1 MARFSGG
8 RPSRV
13 AGLERDQED
22 AAQAVGNLAAVIA
35 RATDPTLIKIYEN
48 QIKEQEYRRGILA
61 AEVAQ
66 CGQVD
71 TSYDGALGTVL
82 DFLGNP
88 LAMWQNGDLD
98 DKRLVLKLAFA
109 KPFTY
114 GKETGLGTTVN
125 SLPFTVFQ
133 GSEGSESKMVV
144 EVGFEPTYS

>member
-1 MARFSGG
+1 M
-8 RPSRV
+8 
-13 AGLERDQED
+13 
-22 AAQAVGNLAAVIA
+22 
-35 RATDPTLIKIYEN
+35 
-48 QIKEQEYRRGILA
+48 
-61 AEVAQ
+61 AQ

-88 LAMWQNGDLD
+88 LAIWQNGDLD

-114 GKETGLGTTVN
+114 GKETGLGTTVK

-133 GSEGSESKMVV
+133 GAEGSESKMVV
-144 EVGFEPTYS
+144 EVGFEPTNS